1 MPAAMPPTPAAQTP
15 DVSAPESAAAAPAS
29 TAAAP
34 APEHASVPAKPA
46 TEATSTPLAAVAG
59 GDFAVS
65 FGSYASVADAE
76 RVIAALRGAGL
87 PGYREAVTW
96 GGKTVQR
103 VRIGPFADRASA
115 ESARLRATRV
125 RSDVDVRVV
134 ALNADT
140 APASASEP
148 AAAPAAVAKTAA
160 TGVSGAATVTSGRD
174 KPAADVAAEQVAK
187 ATSKTVGTKAPASAG
202 SLATDTGKS
211 KPATTAAAPEPA
223 PARPANPSATGF
235 VVQVGAFASASD
247 AQALRDALRKA
258 GFDAFTDTVPG
269 ASGPLTRVRVGPV
282 VTRAEAEALKGRLQ
296 AIGKD
301 GMVRPHP

>member
-1 MPAAMPPTPAAQTP
+1 
-15 DVSAPESAAAAPAS
+15 
-29 TAAAP
+29 
-34 APEHASVPAKPA
+34 
-46 TEATSTPLAAVAG
+46 
-59 GDFAVS
+59 
-65 FGSYASVADAE
+65 
-76 RVIAALRGAGL
+76 
-87 PGYREAVTW
+87 
-96 GGKTVQR
+96 
-103 VRIGPFADRASA
+103 
-115 ESARLRATRV
+115 
-125 RSDVDVRVV
+125 
-134 ALNADT
+134 
-140 APASASEP
+140 
-148 AAAPAAVAKTAA
+148 
-160 TGVSGAATVTSGRD
+160 VTSGRD